1 MSTSS
6 MFPAMAITSQFN
18 VGFDIGYI
26 ELHRYMIYGRTKTC
40 KTLVTRK
47 LYTDLGPLVIVV
59 IG

>member
-1 MSTSS
+1 